1 MTNYSAW
8 DSKASALAREAEE
21 EEKKEKEE
29 NDKALGLEG
38 GPKGPPTAKADEEIK
53 ELGEHSDKRKE
64 FIDWSK
70 QREVTQT
77 HGPQDEPIILEGDEV
92 KTKAL
97 KLIGSEDVTY
107 VIPEGSGIV
116 KLSLDRC
123 KKVKIQVTG
132 TIMTSTIEACRCEDV
147 SIELS
152 VPIGT
157 FQVDEC
163 TSPVL
168 IVFAERDHIGCVYHQ
183 NSPGLSVGIGN
194 AETVL
199 GHWHSNSIVKGEHEL
214 VGKSDA
220 VQHFSK
226 IAHGGLLTNVVR
238 RGEGEFPLDL
248 PGDQPSGGYR
258 SDQPEP
264 EAAPAAEERRLKAEM
279 KRQAGN
285 EMFRANDFMQA
296 AMEYTSALELDPS
309 ISALY
314 ANRSQCWL
322 KLGNHEKSLEDA
334 VRCTEV
340 EPSNAKGWF
349 RKGMS
354 LHAMKRFPEAIP
366 ALLEAEK
373 IEPSNKQVG
382 EAIKMAQLM
391 ARQQASSS

>member
-8 DSKASALAREAEE
+8 DSKATALVREADE
-21 EEKKEKEE
+21 EEKKEKED

-38 GPKGPPTAKADEEIK
+38 GPKGPPTAKADAEMK
-53 ELGEHSDKRKE
+53 DLGGHSEKRKE

-77 HGPQDEPIILEGDEV
+77 HGPQEEPIVLEGAEV
-92 KTKAL
+92 KDKAL
-97 KLIGSEDVTY
+97 KLNGSENVTY
-107 VIPEGSGIV
+107 VIPEGAGII

-123 KKVKIQVTG
+123 KKVKIQVVG
-132 TIMTSTIEACRCEDV
+132 TIITSTIEACRCQDV

-163 TSPVL
+163 TAPML
-168 IVFAERDHIGCVYHQ
+168 IIFAERDHVGRIYHQ

-194 AETVL
+194 VETVL
-199 GHWHSNSIVKGEHEL
+199 GHWGSNSSVKGEHEL
-214 VGKSDA
+214 VGKA
-220 VQHFSK
+220 GNVQHQTR
-226 IAHGGLLTNVVR
+226 IAHDGLLTDVVR
-238 RGEGEFPLDL
+238 RGEGDFPVDL
-248 PGDQPSGGYR
+248 PGDRLGAGY
-258 SDQPEP
+258 STDQPEP
-264 EAAPAAEERRLKAEM
+264 EAAPAAEERRLKAAM

-285 EMFRANDFMQA
+285 EMFRANDFLQA

-309 ISALY
+309 MSALY
-314 ANRSQCWL
+314 SNRSQCWL
-322 KLGNHEKSLEDA
+322 KLGNHEKALEDA

-340 EPSNAKGWF
+340 EPTNAKGWF

-354 LHAMKRFPEAIP
+354 LHAMKRYPEAIP

-373 IEPSNKQVG
+373 IEPSNKQVA

-391 ARQQASSS
+391 ARKQASSS

>member
-8 DSKASALAREAEE
+8 DSKATALAREAEE

-38 GPKGPPTAKADEEIK
+38 GPKGPPTVKADAEIK

-97 KLIGSEDVTY
+97 KLNGCEDVTY
-107 VIPEGSGIV
+107 VIPEGSGII

-123 KKVKIQVTG
+123 KKVKVQVTG
-132 TIMTSTIEACRCEDV
+132 TIITSTIEACRCQDV

-168 IVFAERDHIGCVYHQ
+168 IVFAERDHIGRVYHT
-183 NSPGLSVGIGN
+183 NSPGLSVGIGD

-199 GHWHSNSIVKGEHEL
+199 GHWRSNSIVKGEHEL
-214 VGKSDA
+214 VGKSGS
-220 VQHFSK
+220 VQYFSR
-226 IAHGGLLTNVVR
+226 IVNNGLLTDVVR

-248 PGDQPSGGYR
+248 PGDQLSGGYR

-322 KLGNHEKSLEDA
+322 KLGNHEKALEDA

-340 EPSNAKGWF
+340 DPSNAKGWF

-354 LHAMKRFPEAIP
+354 LHAMKRFSEAIP

-391 ARQQASSS
+391 ARQQASRS